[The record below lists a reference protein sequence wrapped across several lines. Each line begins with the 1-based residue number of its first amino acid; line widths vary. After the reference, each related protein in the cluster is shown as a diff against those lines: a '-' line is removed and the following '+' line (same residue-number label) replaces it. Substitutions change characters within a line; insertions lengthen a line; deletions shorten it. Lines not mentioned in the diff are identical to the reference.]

1 MLARVAVR
9 ALAASALAAFAA
21 EAGAQ
26 DWPTR
31 PVRVLAPFT
40 AGGTADILGRLV
52 AQKLSDSLGHN
63 FVVENRP
70 GGGGLIAAEVTAKA
84 APDGY
89 NLVISGIGAFIITT
103 AVTASAPIDPIRD
116 FTHIALIG
124 GPPSVF
130 VVTPAMPAKS
140 LADLINI
147 ARKSPGAINY
157 GSPAAASHSAMV
169 TDLLQ
174 QAAGI
179 KLTHIPYKG
188 ASQALNDLLG
198 GHLPAAAMT
207 LTAVAAQLDAK
218 KVRAL
223 AISTPR
229 RVPDYPD
236 IATYGE
242 QGFPD
247 IIAYTWFALSGP
259 ANMPSAIVKK
269 LNAEV
274 VKALRQPDLKERL
287 RREAVYTEPFT
298 PEEFTAFFKREIDRW
313 APLAKASSMQE
324 GARQCPDSEVRKHS
338 AAMHL
343 CELRNRRDTSNSMI
357 LMPLLNPKFATTL
370 AARYVR
376 TSGSGH

>member
-1 MLARVAVR
+1 MTTRIVAGGALAMLAVAGF
-9 ALAASALAAFAA
+9 AAAAS
-21 EAGAQ
+21 AQ

-52 AQKLSDSLGHN
+52 AQKLSDAFGHN

-70 GGGGLIAAEVTAKA
+70 GGAGLIAAEVTAKA
-84 APDGY
+84 PPDGY

-103 AVTASAPIDPIRD
+103 AVTPSSPIDPIRD

-130 VVTPAMPAKS
+130 VVTPAMPARS
-140 LADLINI
+140 LAGLIEI
-147 ARKSPGAINY
+147 AKKSPGAINY
-157 GSPAAASHSAMV
+157 GSPSAASHSAMV

-174 QAAGI
+174 QKAGI

-198 GHLPAAAMT
+198 GHLPSAAMT
-207 LTAVAAQLDAK
+207 LTAAAAQIDAK

-223 AISTPR
+223 AISTPQ
-229 RVPDYPD
+229 RVADYPE
-236 IATYGE
+236 IPTYAE
-242 QGFPD
+242 QGFPE
-247 IIAYTWFALSGP
+247 ILAYTWFSLSGP
-259 ANMPSAIVKK
+259 ANMPPAIVRK

-274 VKALRQPDLKERL
+274 IKALRQPDLQERL
-287 RREAVYTEPFT
+287 RREAIYTEPFT

-313 APLAKASSMQE
+313 TPLARASSMQE
-324 GARQCPDSEVRKHS
+324 GAR
-338 AAMHL
+338 
-343 CELRNRRDTSNSMI
+343 
-357 LMPLLNPKFATTL
+357 
-370 AARYVR
+370 
-376 TSGSGH
+376 